1 MRLLL
6 GIGFLLLAG
15 CAGIG
20 PQALKDARFNYNL
33 AVQLS
38 SNEQMLLNLVRLR
51 YRDNPV
57 FLEITNISTQ
67 FSISAGLNAEADVR
81 EVYPDTFS
89 FGLGL
94 SYAEKPTISFA
105 PLHGEQFVKRLLSP
119 IPLEHLVLLLN
130 SGWRADRILRLCV
143 QRIQDIKNAPT
154 ASGPT
159 PDLKPEFKEFLELA
173 RLMQR
178 LHRRKLIDFVYKRF
192 ENQVYPALFVHSE
205 ARSHPDFLRL
215 RGMLKIGDYDFYP
228 ITPEMAPGNDRFI
241 AVQTR
246 SLIGILFYLSQGVT
260 PPEEDLRKG
269 KVTLTRCPDGRPF
282 DWHELLGDLF
292 VVRASKR
299 PPREAAVAVRYRGYW
314 FYIDDSD
321 LNTKSTF
328 VLLGQ
333 LFVLEAGKEK
343 GLVPLLTIP
352 IGQ

>member
-1 MRLLL
+1 MFL
-6 GIGFLLLAG
+6 GG

-20 PQALKDARFNYNL
+20 PQALKEARFNYNL

-67 FSISAGLNAEADVR
+67 FALSTGFNADTNIKEA
-81 EVYPDTFS
+81 YPDTYS

-94 SYAEKPTISFA
+94 SYAEKPTISFT

-119 IPLEHLVLLLN
+119 IPLEHLLLLFN
-130 SGWRADRILRLCV
+130 SGWRIDRILRLCV

-159 PDLKPEFKEFLELA
+159 PEFKPEFEEFLEVSS
-173 RLMQR
+173 LMQK
-178 LHRRKLIDFVYKRF
+178 LHRQKLIDFVYKRF
-192 ENQVYPALFVHSE
+192 EEKVYAGLLVHPR
-205 ARSHPDFLRL
+205 ARKDPHFLKL
-215 RGMLKIGDYDFYP
+215 RQILTLGDYEFYP
-228 ITPEMAPGNDRFI
+228 ITPEIALRNDRFI
-241 AVQTR
+241 TIQTR
-246 SLIGILFYLSQGVT
+246 SLIGVLFYLSHGVI
-260 PPEEDLRKG
+260 PPKKDLEEG
-269 KVTLTRCPDGRPF
+269 KVTLTRYPDGRPF
-282 DWHELLGDLF
+282 DWRKLLGDLF
-292 VVRASKR
+292 VVRVSPR
-299 PPREAAVAVRYRGYW
+299 PPRNAAVAVHYRGYW
-314 FYIDDSD
+314 FYIADND
-321 LNTKSTF
+321 LDTKSTF

-343 GLVPLLTIP
+343 GLIPLLTIP